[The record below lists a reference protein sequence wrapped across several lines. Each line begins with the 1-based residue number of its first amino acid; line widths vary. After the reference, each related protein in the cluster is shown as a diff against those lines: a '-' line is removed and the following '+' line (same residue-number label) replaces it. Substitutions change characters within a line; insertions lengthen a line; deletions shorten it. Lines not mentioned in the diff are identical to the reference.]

1 MMYQGKF
8 VVAVKVN
15 GEVLREFGDT
25 VKIPFGAEYS
35 LYLKNLNVH
44 RAVVNISIDGK
55 DVTEGGVI
63 VNANS
68 AVDLERFLGDSL
80 TEGRKFKFIERTSD
94 IEDYRGIKAEDGIIR
109 VQFQYELPY
118 QFNNSVLRSV
128 SLTNMSGSL
137 GSEVKCSS
145 ISSDTTKAAVFTAS
159 TGDSQATLNANY
171 SANAALN
178 TVVNDAGIT
187 VEGSESKQSF
197 KYASV
202 GMLGES
208 NVIVLRMV
216 GNTGAAQVVEPVT
229 VKTKKRCSNCG
240 RTYAMNYSYCSHD
253 GSYLKDLV

>member
-1 MMYQGKF
+1 MMYQDKF

-15 GEVLREFGDT
+15 GKVLREFGDT
-25 VKIPFGAEYS
+25 VKVPFGAEYS

-68 AVDLERFLGDSL
+68 AVDLERFLGGSL
-80 TEGRKFKFIERTSD
+80 TEGRKFKFVERTSD

-118 QFNNSVLRSV
+118 QFNHSTLRSV
-128 SLTNMSGSL
+128 SLSNISGSL
-137 GSEVKCSS
+137 GGENKYSS
-145 ISSDTTKAAVFTAS
+145 ISSDTTNSAVFTAS
-159 TGDSQATLNANY
+159 TGDSPATLNTNY
-171 SANAALN
+171 SANSAVN
-178 TVVNDAGIT
+178 NVVNDTGIT

-197 KYASV
+197 NYTSV

-208 NVIVLRMV
+208 HVIVLRMV
-216 GNTGAAQVVEPVT
+216 GNTGDKQVIDPVT

-253 GSYLKDLV
+253 GSFLKDLV